1 MSFSQCDLTI
11 SKSDIIQVT
20 PVSKMDY
27 KCEYKTAFTY
37 PSWVL
42 LENHK
47 KHWDE
52 KDCVVSAQEAD
63 EAVCLQKGRTKHKMY
78 RRVVI
83 AGRPELVLVND
94 NSYVEFVVG
103 GQIVAYVWDKPA
115 VKKLIEKALENFHK
129 SVEKSPY
136 PNEDPYKDPV
146 QMAFH
151 FGRDFIVYCRE
162 YSSFPPGAVIVRL
175 ENPPMKVETFKIRA
189 YVPIEGYWVSHPSFK
204 TLPYGGYSLEFLI
217 NNTKTENCHQFL
229 EKHQMTNGGALGN
242 AGHIHYRPEGVS
254 DFVPTYY
261 LRFIDAFFTS
271 TATNHQLSD
280 CVWKIEKKEYHPPTE
295 TVRVLQTSKDMPL
308 TDLKRN
314 EFKEELVM
322 KVFRPDRVARFMG
335 DTWGTEESWLNQ
347 I

>member
-20 PVSKMDY
+20 HISKMDY
-27 KCEYKTAFTY
+27 KCEYKTASSY

-42 LENHK
+42 LENHS

-52 KDCVVSAQEAD
+52 KDCVVSAQEAG
-63 EAVCLQKGRTKHKMY
+63 EVVCLQKGRTKHKMY
-78 RRVVI
+78 RRVVV
-83 AGRPELVLVND
+83 AGHPELVLVND

-103 GQIVAYVWDKPA
+103 GQVVAYVWDKPA
-115 VKKLIEKALENFHK
+115 ITKLIEKALDKFHK
-129 SVEKSPY
+129 SVEK
-136 PNEDPYKDPV
+136 NPYKNPV

-162 YSSFPPGAVIVRL
+162 NFSFPPGAVIVRL

-189 YVPIEGYWVSHPSFK
+189 YALVEGYWASDPIVK
-204 TLPYGGYSLEFLI
+204 ALPYGGYSLEFVLS
-217 NNTKTENCHQFL
+217 NRKTEKCHQFL
-229 EKHQMTNGGALGN
+229 EKHQMTNGGALCHS
-242 AGHIHYRPEGVS
+242 GHIYYRPEGVS
-254 DFVPTYY
+254 DFVPTHD
-261 LRFIDAFFTS
+261 LRRIDDFLDTP
-271 TATNHQLSD
+271 ATTYQLSD

-308 TDLKRN
+308 TALKRN

-322 KVFRPDRVARFMG
+322 KVFHPDRVARFMG